1 MKFSNVSS
9 QNTYQYFQV
18 LPEEDVLDKDIS
30 NDFSYLES
38 ILAAYL
44 LYDFHF
50 GEKWNTNVGLRA
62 EYTHSDAHLMP
73 VAGSTNEESHVRRDY
88 VDLFPSA
95 GVTFKPGREAKLV
108 VELREAHRPPG
119 LFGFEPDRAGS

>member
-50 GEKWNTNVGLRA
+50 GEKWNANVGLRT

-73 VAGSTNEESHVRRDY
+73 IVGSTNKESHVRRDY
-88 VDLFPSA
+88 VDLSLRLVLHSA
-95 GVTFKPGREAKLV
+95 GREAKLV
-108 VELREAHRPPG
+108 VELREAYRPPD
-119 LFGFEPDRAGS
+119 LFGFESNRTSP